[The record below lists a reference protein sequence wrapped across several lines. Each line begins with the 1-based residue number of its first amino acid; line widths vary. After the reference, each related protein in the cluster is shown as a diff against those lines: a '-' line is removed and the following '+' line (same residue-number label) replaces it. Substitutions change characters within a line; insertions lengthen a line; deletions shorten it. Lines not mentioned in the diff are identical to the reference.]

1 MSFQLLLI
9 CVVLF
14 VRICNVSVAQLH
26 GSVIVSQVAVVSL
39 CIIGSHYIA
48 VVSGKSM
55 SCANKMRDHVINL
68 QNLIGATLNKV
79 GIYDRESQFNNIVG
93 MGKVNNKIIS
103 LIKPVSCIIT
113 KSQISKRET
122 PKIGVTKSGI
132 QFGL

>member
-1 MSFQLLLI
+1 MVKNSTF
-9 CVVLF
+9 F
-14 VRICNVSVAQLH
+14 
-26 GSVIVSQVAVVSL
+26 
-39 CIIGSHYIA
+39 
-48 VVSGKSM
+48 
-55 SCANKMRDHVINL
+55 
-68 QNLIGATLNKV
+68 

-93 MGKVNNKIIS
+93 MGKVNIS